1 MMLWSRRIV
10 GRAHKLCPLLSPAQ
24 SPSAFLRKSGLA
36 TRCWVHSPA
45 VLRPCHP
52 VRPCRTLLLPGL
64 TVGIRSVHGTAW
76 PQHEQ
81 THAAPALATPDA
93 ESELDLLQSAPTTK
107 LLKLVRRLMDEYPHC
122 VLLTRVGDFYELY
135 YEQADEVGPLLEIQ
149 VVTRKLRSHHYRF
162 TGFPARYIDRYLEA
176 LVMRHQKHVAICEQF
191 QDPITKV
198 FSRRLVRIIT
208 PGTLIDE
215 QFLNSGQNNYLLAIY
230 PHLASNVTIDTSSLD
245 LRTSIGLAWLDLAT
259 GDFWTSHTTVSDLIS
274 DLARIKPREVIIPD
288 EYYAALTAIIAPIFR
303 SWEDYVVTRKP
314 MTTFQ
319 HRWRNE
325 PDAATTT
332 AYGHQ
337 LPEQFTKF
345 IQRQALSASELGA
358 SRALLRYVSE
368 TQAGKI
374 PQLQT
379 STQYN
384 PTRVMRMDAY
394 TLRSLEILESTASG
408 TKAGSLVHAIDQT
421 RTKPGAR
428 LLVDYLRSPLTSI
441 EAINDRLDLVQLYH
455 EAPHLLFQCQEALRT
470 ARDAQRA
477 VQKLSLGYGGPADLL
492 DVASSLEALAAI
504 RDHTNAH
511 LASLPA
517 SSFQSVRRLLKGAH
531 ALPELTATIRR
542 LVDFDAPRRVSGF
555 GFLLNDASAH
565 LQSLYTQLR
574 ALESDADA
582 MQHDLQSQYQ
592 LSTAKLISSVSVRHY
607 VETSAREGKALH
619 DKRPFTVFQTLRG
632 KHRFHYP
639 PWTRLADHMAHIK
652 QAIFDEEMG
661 LYQSLVSEVLAQ
673 GSVIVSSCQTLA
685 QIDVATSLA
694 SLALDF
700 GYKRPTFATEPHRF
714 AIEGGRHPVVEM
726 DLRQKNRNF
735 IGNDCHLDAKTPS
748 ALITGPNMGG
758 KSTYL
763 RQNAI
768 IVILAQMGAFVPAH
782 AAHLSVVDRLFSR
795 VGASDNLAEEQS
807 TFMVEMA
814 ETAHILNHATPN
826 SLVIIDEV
834 GRGTA
839 TADGLAI
846 AYATLSL
853 LAQQIQCR
861 SLIATHYHEL
871 ARLART
877 SLPGVRYLHTTL
889 LTNSNG
895 RFSFIHKVLPG
906 VSEKSHGLQVALLA
920 GFPSHALAIAQATI
934 AQLEALSTA
943 GATIPDASNP
953 DVPDLAEGAHNTTR
967 SAGVQSSQPSDAI
980 PAAPVSL
987 SPAQQMALAKYQQ
1000 LQHMLQD
1007 LDLDRITAR
1016 QAMNLMFDLQELVGR
1031 PADHST
1037 GSQ

>member
-1 MMLWSRRIV
+1 M
-10 GRAHKLCPLLSPAQ
+10 
-24 SPSAFLRKSGLA
+24 
-36 TRCWVHSPA
+36 
-45 VLRPCHP
+45 
-52 VRPCRTLLLPGL
+52 
-64 TVGIRSVHGTAW
+64 
-76 PQHEQ
+76 
-81 THAAPALATPDA
+81 PDA
-93 ESELDLLQSAPTTK
+93 ESEPDLLQSAPTTK
-107 LLKLVRRLMDEYPHC
+107 LLKLVRRLMEEYPHC

-149 VVTRKLRSHHYRF
+149 VVTRKLRNHHFRF

-230 PHLASNVTIDTSSLD
+230 PHLTSDSTVHTAGLNAH
-245 LRTSIGLAWLDLAT
+245 TSIGLAWLDLAT
-259 GDFWTSHTTVSDLIS
+259 GDFWTSHTALADLVS

-288 EYYAALTAIIAPIFR
+288 EYYAALTATIAPVFR

-314 MTTFQ
+314 MATFQ
-319 HRWRNE
+319 CRWGNE
-325 PDAATTT
+325 PDAKAESTST
-332 AYGHQ
+332 AAFDQQ
-337 LPEQFTKF
+337 LPEQFTGF
-345 IQRQALSASELGA
+345 IQRQALSDSELSA
-358 SRALLRYVSE
+358 SWVLLRYVSE

-384 PTRVMRMDAY
+384 PTRVMRMDVY
-394 TLRSLEILESTASG
+394 TLRSLEILESTALG
-408 TKAGSLVHAIDQT
+408 TKMGSLVHAIDQT

-428 LLVDYLRSPLTSI
+428 LLADYLRSPLTSI
-441 EAINDRLDLVQLYH
+441 KAINDRLDLVQLYH

-492 DVASSLEALAAI
+492 DVASSLEALAEI
-504 RDHTNAH
+504 RGYTEAH
-511 LASLPA
+511 LATLPD
-517 SSFQSVRRLLKGAH
+517 SSFQSVWRLLKGTH
-531 ALPELTATIRR
+531 ALPELTTTIRR

-555 GFLLNDASAH
+555 GFLLNDASSH
-565 LQSLYTQLR
+565 LKSLYAQLKG
-574 ALESDADA
+574 LEGDAEA
-582 MQHDLQSQYQ
+582 MQQDLQNQYQ
-592 LSTAKLISSVSVRHY
+592 LATAKLVSSVSVRHY

-619 DKRPFTVFQTLRG
+619 DKPPFTVFQTLRG

-661 LYQSLVSEVLAQ
+661 LYQGLVSQVLAQ
-673 GSVIVSSCQTLA
+673 GSVIVSSCRALA

-700 GYKRPTFATEPHRF
+700 GYKRPNFATEPRQF
-714 AIEGGRHPVVEM
+714 SIEGGRHPVVEM

-735 IGNDCHLDAKTPS
+735 IGNDCHLDAATPS

-782 AAHLSVVDRLFSR
+782 ATHLSIVDRLFSR

-807 TFMVEMA
+807 TFMVEMT

-846 AYATLSL
+846 AYATLSM
-853 LAQQIQCR
+853 LAQQIKCR

-877 SLPGVRYLHTTL
+877 SLPSVRYLHTTL
-889 LTNSNG
+889 LTNANG

-920 GFPSHALAIAQATI
+920 GFPSHALVIAQTTI
-934 AQLEALSTA
+934 AQLEALPIPGTPA
-943 GATIPDASNP
+943 PTEATPDSQGFA
-953 DVPDLAEGAHNTTR
+953 DGAHDTST
-967 SAGVQSSQPSDAI
+967 STGAHPPQSSDTMP
-980 PAAPVSL
+980 PAPTL
-987 SPAQQMALAKYQQ
+987 PSPAQLIVLAKYQQ
-1000 LQHMLQD
+1000 LQHMLND
-1007 LDLDRITAR
+1007 LDFDRLTAR
-1016 QAMNLMFDLQELVGR
+1016 QAMNLAFDIQELVGR
-1031 PADHST
+1031 PTNH
-1037 GSQ
+1037 GSPDEK